1 VGGPRRQVPEAR
13 IRAVNGAPPD
23 PHGRHVLYWMTST
36 RRVRWSFALD
46 RSAEWCRAL
55 GRPLL
60 VLEALRAGYPG
71 ASDRLHAFVLP
82 GIAENARA
90 LAEAGVAAHAYVEPA
105 PGEGRGLLEALAAD
119 ACVVVTDDF
128 PSFFLPRM
136 LAAAAGRLRVRLEA
150 VDSNGLLPM
159 RAATAV
165 FPTAHAFRRFL
176 QRELPAHL
184 GQLPSA
190 EPLGRTGLA
199 GAAVPDAVAR
209 RWPAAPAALL
219 RADPAAL
226 ASLPIDHAV
235 PPAEGARGGGAAGR
249 ATLRAFVAERLDR
262 YLERS
267 HPDAEAS
274 SGLSPWLHFGQVSAH
289 EVFRAIAR
297 REGWTPAQLG
307 SERRGAKEGFWGMS
321 PPAEAFL
328 DELVTWRELGF
339 NMLSRRP
346 EAAVEWAS
354 LPPWAIRTLEAHAA
368 DRREVVYDRRALEEA
383 RTHDEVWNAAQAQLR
398 REGRIHNY
406 LRMLWG
412 KKILE
417 WSASPREA
425 LATTIALNDRWALD
439 GRDPSSASGIFWCL
453 GRYDRPWGPE
463 RPIYGTIRYM
473 SSDATRR
480 KLRMKAWLRRFAPG
494 SEPGALP

>member
-1 VGGPRRQVPEAR
+1 ME
-13 IRAVNGAPPD
+13 
-23 PHGRHVLYWMTST
+23 
-36 RRVRWSFALD
+36 
-46 RSAEWCRAL
+46 L

-60 VLEALRAGYPG
+60 VLEALRVGSPW

-82 GIAENARA
+82 GMAENARA
-90 LAEAGVAAHAYVEPA
+90 LADAGIAAHTYVEPTA
-105 PGEGRGLLEALAAD
+105 GAGRGLLQALAAH

-136 LAAAAGRLRVRLEA
+136 LDAASRLPVRLEA

-159 RAATAV
+159 RAPSAV
-165 FPTAHAFRRFL
+165 FLTAHAFRRFL

-184 GQLPSA
+184 ARGPSA
-190 EPLGRTGLA
+190 VPLLRRGLA
-199 GAAVPDAVAR
+199 GARVPEAVAR
-209 RWPAAPAALL
+209 RWPAASAPLL

-226 ASLPIDHAV
+226 ASLPVDHEV
-235 PPAEGARGGGAAGR
+235 PPVHPGGGGASGR
-249 ATLRAFVAERLDR
+249 AVLRSFAEVRLER

-297 REGWTPAQLG
+297 REDWSPARLG
-307 SERRGAKEGFWGMS
+307 EQRRGSKQGYWGVS
-321 PPAEAFL
+321 PQAEAFL

-346 EAAVEWAS
+346 EAAWAFDS
-354 LPPWAIRTLEAHAA
+354 LPPWALRTLEAHAS
-368 DRREVVYDRRALEEA
+368 DRREVVYDRHTLEEA
-383 RTHDEVWNAAQAQLR
+383 ETHDEIWNAAQTQLR
-398 REGRIHNY
+398 REGRIHGY

-417 WSASPREA
+417 WSPTPREA
-425 LATTIALNDRWALD
+425 LAHMIALNDRWALD
-439 GRDPSSASGIFWCL
+439 GRDPNSASGIFWCL

-463 RPIYGTIRYM
+463 RPVFGAVRYM
-473 SSDATRR
+473 SSDNARR
-480 KLRMKAWLRRFAPG
+480 KLRMKEYLQRYRPDGRRLRR
-494 SEPGALP
+494 

>member
-1 VGGPRRQVPEAR
+1 
-13 IRAVNGAPPD
+13 
-23 PHGRHVLYWMTST
+23 MTAA
-36 RRVRWSFALD
+36 RRVGWSFALD
-46 RSAEWCRAL
+46 RAAEWCREL

-60 VLEALRAGYPG
+60 VLEALRAGYPW

-82 GIAENARA
+82 GMAENGRA
-90 LAEAGVAAHAYVEPA
+90 LADARVAAHAYVEPE
-105 PGEGRGLLEALAAD
+105 PGAGRGLLEALAED

-136 LAAAAGRLRVRLEA
+136 LAAAASRLRVRLEA

-159 RAATAV
+159 RAASAV

-184 GQLPSA
+184 EQGPSPD
-190 EPLGRTGLA
+190 PLARPGLA

-209 RWPAAPAALL
+209 RWPAPPAPLL
-219 RADPAAL
+219 QADRAAL
-226 ASLPIDHAV
+226 AALPIDHEVA
-235 PPAEGARGGGAAGR
+235 PATGPGGGGASGR
-249 ATLRAFVAERLDR
+249 AALRAFVQGRLER

-267 HPDAEAS
+267 HPDADAS

-289 EVFRAIAR
+289 EVFRAIVR
-297 REGWTPAQLG
+297 REGWAPARLG
-307 SERRGAKEGFWGMS
+307 SERRGSKEGFWGMS
-321 PPAEAFL
+321 PEAEAFL

-346 EAAVEWAS
+346 EAAASFDS
-354 LPPWAIRTLEAHAA
+354 LPPWALRTLEAHAA
-368 DRREVVYDRRALEEA
+368 DAREVVYGRRVLEEA
-383 RTHDEVWNAAQAQLR
+383 RTHDEIWNAAQTQLR

-406 LRMLWG
+406 PRMLWG

-417 WSASPREA
+417 WSATPREA
-425 LATTIALNDRWALD
+425 LATMIALNDRWALD
-439 GRDPSSASGIFWCL
+439 GRDPNSSSGIFWCL

-463 RPIYGTIRYM
+463 RPVYGTVRYM

-480 KLRMKAWLRRFAPG
+480 KLRMREWLRRFGPAG
-494 SEPGALP
+494 AQGALL